1 MEKYKT
7 NLMTID
13 NIFKSIESHFVFTS
27 DNAQKKI
34 LFKNISHS
42 NLRKRPNIKKHNK
55 HDKILPNEKS
65 NQLDLIGND
74 DLIFNN
80 DKLITSMKIGDI
92 EEISDDSNEAS
103 NEKDK
108 EKDIYSSPKK
118 VKRSKKRSLTPT
130 REKRVK
136 QLQKY
141 NSPKKHKKVSNNKN
155 NDSLLLDINKNS
167 YNNSPSKT
175 SNQKSKIN
183 KNYIQMNRVKNI
195 SQFINKPN
203 DNSNQKNL
211 LMTPANNKVSSK
223 ITPLNSFTKINNIK
237 ITSKTIDNDSISL
250 ASASRLATHS
260 CIRGRSM
267 PNQSKKS
274 NVHFPN
280 KSIIKNKDK
289 LLNGLQ
295 KIFGDRLQLVE
306 DLYQNM
312 TDLDK
317 KTCINFLLESVK
329 ELFNFIKIAQSKS
342 DVFKDVLATK
352 EKNLKE
358 AKNEIKELKKDNTK
372 LNKIIKTNIQMNRKL
387 SQNIDSL
394 KLQLEKEKNK
404 NKELQTRGKSVNKNN
419 RNTSR
424 AKNRNDMSGLNLT
437 ITKKNKRNMSQ
448 DKLLNTSEFVNKKKN
463 DDNNNKK
470 EKEVKNDKINS
481 KEKEPNSQSDVKKE
495 DNKDFITLPKDIND
509 PLLVDINIGK
519 DINLTDNLNLNV
531 NEEKKDNQAN
541 DN

>member
-155 NDSLLLDINKNS
+155 NDSLLLDINKSS

-463 DDNNNKK
+463 DDINNKK

-481 KEKEPNSQSDVKKE
+481 KEKEPNNQSDVKKE

-519 DINLTDNLNLNV
+519 DINLADNLNLNV

>member
-13 NIFKSIESHFVFTS
+13 IIFKSIESHFVFTS
-27 DNAQKKI
+27 DNPQKKA
-34 LFKNISHS
+34 LTKNISHS
-42 NLRKRPNIKKHNK
+42 NLRKRPNLKKHIK
-55 HDKILPNEKS
+55 HDKTVLNEKS

-80 DKLITSMKIGDI
+80 DKLITSMKIGDM
-92 EEISDDSNEAS
+92 EEFSEDSNEVS

-136 QLQKY
+136 QSQKY
-141 NSPKKHKKVSNNKN
+141 NSPKKNKKVSNNKN
-155 NDSLLLDINKNS
+155 NDSSLLDFNKTS
-167 YNNSPSKT
+167 YNNSLSKT

-183 KNYIQMNRVKNI
+183 KNYIQLNRVKNI
-195 SQFINKPN
+195 SQFINKPS
-203 DNSNQKNL
+203 DNSSQKNL
-211 LMTPANNKVSSK
+211 LMTPANNKASSK
-223 ITPLNSFTKINNIK
+223 IGPHNSFTKINNIK
-237 ITSKTIDNDSISL
+237 ISSKTIDNDSISL
-250 ASASRLATHS
+250 ASASRLGTHS

-267 PNQSKKS
+267 PSQSKKS
-274 NVHFPN
+274 NVSFPN

-295 KIFGDRLQLVE
+295 KIFGDRLQLID

-342 DVFKDVLATK
+342 DAFKDVIATK
-352 EKNLKE
+352 ERNLKE

-404 NKELQTRGKSVNKNN
+404 NKELLTKGKSVNKNN

-424 AKNRNDMSGLNLT
+424 VKNRSDMSGLNLA
-437 ITKKNKRNMSQ
+437 ITKKSKRNMSQ
-448 DKLLNTSEFVNKKKN
+448 DKLLNTSEFVNKKKD
-463 DDNNNKK
+463 DDNNNNNKK
-470 EKEVKNDKINS
+470 DKEAKDDKINS
-481 KEKEPNSQSDVKKE
+481 KEKEPNTQIDIKKE
-495 DNKDFITLPKDIND
+495 DSKDCIVFPKDIND
-509 PLLVDINIGK
+509 PLLVDININK

-531 NEEKKDNQAN
+531 EKKENQAN